1 VKGKKMR
8 EASAGQK
15 EMLMQGKKP
24 AKQAAKKPPNR
35 SDGQREC
42 RIRRAYRPLRFAG
55 RFRNSSGSAF
65 RTSASLPMILMLT

>member
-24 AKQAAKKPPNR
+24 AKQAAKKTTKSQRR
-35 SDGQREC
+35 S
-42 RIRRAYRPLRFAG
+42 A
-55 RFRNSSGSAF
+55 
-65 RTSASLPMILMLT
+65 

>member
-24 AKQAAKKPPNR
+24 AKQALGDCCVVKVL
-35 SDGQREC
+35 
-42 RIRRAYRPLRFAG
+42 Y
-55 RFRNSSGSAF
+55 
-65 RTSASLPMILMLT
+65 